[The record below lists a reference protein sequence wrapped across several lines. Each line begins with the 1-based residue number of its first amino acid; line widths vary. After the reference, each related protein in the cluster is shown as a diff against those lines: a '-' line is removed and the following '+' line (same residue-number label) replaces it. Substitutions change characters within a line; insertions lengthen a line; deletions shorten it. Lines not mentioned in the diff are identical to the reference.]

1 MVVMNTT
8 VCDSRTSYDGAVDN
22 PPYHFSIVC
31 HSPGRRKVG
40 PSPIRACRCG
50 RRGPQRASSPTS
62 QENPR
67 NKTHLIGYPVVAA
80 LALGVGAMGSSAQP
94 AQTPAAATAV
104 AATSVVTA
112 ESSTAPGILATNNSV
127 GKSVVAIK
135 ASDKC
140 FQSAGCADWVKR

>member
-1 MVVMNTT
+1 
-8 VCDSRTSYDGAVDN
+8 
-22 PPYHFSIVC
+22 
-31 HSPGRRKVG
+31 
-40 PSPIRACRCG
+40 
-50 RRGPQRASSPTS
+50 
-62 QENPR
+62 
-67 NKTHLIGYPVVAA
+67 
-80 LALGVGAMGSSAQP
+80 MGSSAQP